1 MRTPFSVA
9 LFFVLC
15 RIETDAVDY
24 ISRQEF
30 DEFKTNVLD
39 HIKKLTLEN
48 DRQSILI
55 GHQRQT
61 ILDLKKLLEQYM
73 YEEAPTNL
81 SPEELTNIL
90 NDNLPVKH
98 SRSFT
103 KDSLVLKPRTKRAVK
118 SMYFHFFL
126 QYVRERSILNF
137 ILKRNYVNWILNDW
151 MLFSNTLWVR
161 WSIWNHQVCLLLCDS
176 NIVLHI
182 VFDCYDIFLKYTT
195 GL

>member
-1 MRTPFSVA
+1 MPTPFSVA

-61 ILDLKKLLEQYM
+61 ILDLKKMLEQYV

-81 SPEELTNIL
+81 SPEESTNIL
-90 NDNLPVKH
+90 NDNLPVEPSK
-98 SRSFT
+98 SFT

-137 ILKRNYVNWILNDW
+137 ILKRNYVN
-151 MLFSNTLWVR
+151 
-161 WSIWNHQVCLLLCDS
+161 
-176 NIVLHI
+176 
-182 VFDCYDIFLKYTT
+182 
-195 GL
+195 

>member
-61 ILDLKKLLEQYM
+61 ILDLKKLLEQCM

-118 SMYFHFFL
+118 SMYFHFFFTIRQRTINFEL
-126 QYVRERSILNF
+126 HFKKKLCKLN
-137 ILKRNYVNWILNDW
+137 IK
-151 MLFSNTLWVR
+151 
-161 WSIWNHQVCLLLCDS
+161 
-176 NIVLHI
+176 
-182 VFDCYDIFLKYTT
+182 
-195 GL
+195 